1 MCTASTAALCAP
13 NGNSDSNGDPTKLTQ
28 TTNMQMLTVKINILL
43 GTPKQV
49 IADKEVC

>member
-13 NGNSDSNGDPTKLTQ
+13 NGNSDSNGDPTQ